1 MRNSLPPGLR
11 ISRAE
16 LAVSSP
22 TLAFHLKNR
31 GGSPA
36 DVGRIPVWREGPV
49 QDRADGGHSFSYSL
63 PRLRIAGPL
72 TYTDERGK
80 PTAVDVSGSGWAD
93 SQWGDFLADQDW

>member
-22 TLAFHLKNR
+22 TLAFNLKNR
-31 GGSPA
+31 GGFPA

-49 QDRADGGHSFSYSL
+49 QDRADGGHSCSYSL

-72 TYTDERGK
+72 TYADERGK
-80 PTAVDVSGSGWAD
+80 PAAVDVSGSGWAD
-93 SQWGDFLADQDW
+93 SQWGDFLAGQDW

>member
-1 MRNSLPPGLR
+1 MRNSLPSGLR

-22 TLAFHLKNR
+22 TLAFNLKNR
-31 GGSPA
+31 GGSQLMWA
-36 DVGRIPVWREGPV
+36 EYQSGAKGPS
-49 QDRADGGHSFSYSL
+49 RADGGRSFSCSL
-63 PRLRIAGPL
+63 PRLRITGPL

-80 PTAVDVSGSGWAD
+80 PTAVDVSASGWAD